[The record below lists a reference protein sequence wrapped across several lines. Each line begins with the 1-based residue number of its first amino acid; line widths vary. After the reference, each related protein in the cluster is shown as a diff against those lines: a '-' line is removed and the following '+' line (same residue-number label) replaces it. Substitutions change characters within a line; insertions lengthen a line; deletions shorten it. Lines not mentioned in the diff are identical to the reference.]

1 MGNPYRTVNDAKTL
15 EIEDTDRE
23 SHPFRMVVTLRK
35 LNLVTKPDYSLAD
48 NEAEEIAATLAKA
61 KNQVR

>member
-48 NEAEEIAATLAKA
+48 NEAEEIAATLTKA
-61 KNQVR
+61 ENQLR

>member
-23 SHPFRMVVTLRK
+23 SHPFRMVVTLKK
-35 LNLVTKPDYSLAD
+35 LNLVAKLDHSLAE
-48 NEAEEIAATLAKA
+48 NEAEEIAATLTKTG
-61 KNQVR
+61 NQVR